1 LDLRSGSSFNNSGSK
16 TSQLLFWQLLQI
28 VDIGFSNAKKNTK
41 NKAQTVILQSS
52 ETLYKT
58 IGLAACN
65 KNRSGHHIVSN
76 AFHIDLSRCW

>member
-1 LDLRSGSSFNNSGSK
+1 MLDSP
-16 TSQLLFWQLLQI
+16 TQ
-28 VDIGFSNAKKNTK
+28 KKNTK

-65 KNRSGHHIVSN
+65 KNR
-76 AFHIDLSRCW
+76 